1 MADEI
6 ARKANARKGG
16 IARAAALSPEQRSA
30 IARHA
35 NQARWHT
42 EQRSRPVAFR
52 IPCDLYD
59 RLMHHAERDGMSASE
74 ALRSAVD
81 LYVDT
86 WDNNAPLSAD
96 KRLLSVVSRWSSLV
110 GGGALHLDLILKS
123 LTHLGVEAPALR
135 LLAVNGIQLVAQG
148 ADT

>member
-86 WDNNAPLSAD
+86 WDNNEAWDAQWEA
-96 KRLLSVVSRWSSLV
+96 RNRARESSQNP
-110 GGGALHLDLILKS
+110 GAQ
-123 LTHLGVEAPALR
+123 HLGEK
-135 LLAVNGIQLVAQG
+135 
-148 ADT
+148 